1 MLLMKQ
7 NRFSKCLKMKN
18 KTYPLLDQ
26 VNIPSDYREFSDGEL
41 IMLASDIREYILDVI
56 SKTGGHLAAGLGTV
70 ELSVILHYVFNT
82 PEDKIIW
89 DVGHQCYPHK
99 ILTGRKNDLKTIRKY
114 RGISGF
120 LKMDESEY
128 DVFGAGHSS
137 TSISAALGMCIAR
150 DIKKEKHKVISVIG
164 DGGMTAGMSYE
175 ALCHAGYL
183 KKDLLVILNDNEMS
197 ISPNVGALN
206 KYLTRILS
214 GKTLATIKEKSNEL
228 LSGKNLFRKF
238 AKAIK
243 DNAQN
248 ILSPGHLFEEIG
260 FSYYG
265 PIDGHDIKSL
275 KNILN
280 NLKNRSGP
288 TLLHVITKKGKG
300 YKIAEKDP
308 IRYHGVTPFDIKTG
322 VTQKP
327 KLKNV
332 LTYTNIFSKW
342 INHAAQYNTNFIA
355 ITPAMREGS
364 GLVEF
369 EENYPKRFF
378 DVGIAEQ
385 HSVTLAAGLSVG
397 GIKPI
402 VAIYSTFLQRAYD
415 QLIHDVNLQNLD
427 VMFAIDRAGLVGADG
442 ETHHGIYDISFMRIL
457 PNIVLMTPSDENE
470 MWKMLNT
477 GLTYKGPSAVRY
489 PRGNTNGNEIMI
501 TDDVIEIGKSVT
513 ICEGSKIALLVFGE
527 LINNVIDISKQLS
540 LTLVNM
546 RFAKPLDTNI
556 IDKLAKTHEYF
567 ITIEDN
573 VITGGAGSSINEYV
587 SKNGYK
593 IDISNIGI
601 PDKIISHGSQDEL
614 YREIGLDKKSLEIK
628 INAIYNL
635 NSENKKVVD

>member
-1 MLLMKQ
+1 MKD
-7 NRFSKCLKMKN
+7 
-18 KTYPLLDQ
+18 KTYSLLDQ
-26 VNIPSDYREFSDGEL
+26 INVPCDLKEFSDDEL
-41 IMLASDIREYILDVI
+41 INLASDIREYILDII

-70 ELSVILHYVFNT
+70 ELSVVLHYIYNT
-82 PEDKIIW
+82 PVDKIIW

-99 ILTGRKNDLKTIRKY
+99 ILTGRKEELETIRKY
-114 RGISGF
+114 KGISGF
-120 LKMDESEY
+120 LKIDESEY
-128 DVFGAGHSS
+128 DAFGAGHSS
-137 TSISAALGMCIAR
+137 TSISAALGLCIAR
-150 DIKKEKHKVISVIG
+150 DLKKEKHKVIAVIG

-183 KKDLLVILNDNEMS
+183 KKDILVILNDNEMS

-206 KYLTRILS
+206 KYLTKILS

-228 LSGKNLFRKF
+228 LSGENLIRRFIKN
-238 AKAIK
+238 IK

-260 FSYYG
+260 FSYFG

-280 NLKNRSGP
+280 NLKNKSGP

-308 IRYHGVTPFDIKTG
+308 VRYHGVTPFDIKTG
-322 VTQKP
+322 VSHKP
-327 KLKNV
+327 KIKNV

-342 INHAAQYNTNFIA
+342 INHTAQDNKDFIA

-369 EENYPKRFF
+369 EENYPNRFF

-397 GIKPI
+397 GLKPI

-415 QLIHDVNLQNLD
+415 QLIHDVNLQKLN

-457 PNIVLMTPSDENE
+457 PNIVLMTPSNENE

-477 GLTYKGPSAVRY
+477 GLVYNGPSAIRY
-489 PRGNTNGNEIMI
+489 PRGNTNGNEIAL
-501 TDDVIEIGKSVT
+501 TDDIIEIGKSLTVR
-513 ICEGSKIALLVFGE
+513 EGNKIALLVFGE
-527 LINNVIDISKQLS
+527 LIKNVIDIAEQLS
-540 LTLVNM
+540 LTLIDM
-546 RFAKPLDTNI
+546 RFAKPLDTKRINE
-556 IDKLAKTHEYF
+556 LAESHQYF

-573 VITGGAGSSINEYV
+573 VITGGAGSSINEHINN
-587 SKNGYK
+587 NGLK
-593 IDISNIGI
+593 INITNIGI
-601 PDKIISHGSQDEL
+601 PDRIISHGSQDEL
-614 YREIGLDKKSLEIK
+614 YKEIGLDKKSLEIK
-628 INAIYNL
+628 INEIYNL
-635 NSENKKVVD
+635 IAQNKKVVE

>member
-1 MLLMKQ
+1 
-7 NRFSKCLKMKN
+7 MKN
-18 KTYPLLDQ
+18 KKYELLDQ
-26 VNIPSDYREFSDGEL
+26 VNLPCDLKGFDDNQL
-41 IMLASDIREYILDVI
+41 ISLASDIREYILDVI

-70 ELSVILHYVFNT
+70 ELSVILHYVYNT
-82 PEDKIIW
+82 PVDKIIW

-99 ILTGRKNDLKTIRKY
+99 ILTGRKEELRTIRKY
-114 RGISGF
+114 KGISGF
-120 LKMDESEY
+120 LKMEESEY

-150 DIKKEKHKVISVIG
+150 DIKNENHKVISVIG

-214 GKTLATIKEKSNEL
+214 GKTLATIKEKSDEL
-228 LSGKNLFRKF
+228 LVGKNLIRRF

-243 DNAQN
+243 ANTQN

-275 KNILN
+275 KNILT
-280 NLKNRSGP
+280 NLKDKNEP

-300 YKIAEKDP
+300 YKIAEKNP
-308 IRYHGVTPFDIKTG
+308 IKYHGVTPFDIKTG
-322 VTQKP
+322 ISQTP
-327 KLKNV
+327 KVKNV

-342 INHAAQYNTNFIA
+342 INHYAQSNTDFIA

-369 EENYPKRFF
+369 EENYPDRFF

-385 HSVTLAAGLSVG
+385 HSVTLAAGLAVG
-397 GIKPI
+397 GVKPI

-457 PNIVLMTPSDENE
+457 PNIILMTPSDENE

-477 GLTYKGPSAVRY
+477 GLNHKGPSAIRY
-489 PRGNTNGNEIMI
+489 PRGNTNGNEISI
-501 TDDVIEIGKSVT
+501 TNETLDIGKSVT
-513 ICEGSKIALLVFGE
+513 IHKGAKIAILVFGE
-527 LINNVIDISKQLS
+527 LIKNVVDISKKLS

-546 RFAKPLDTNI
+546 RFAKPLDTKKI
-556 IDKLAKTHEYF
+556 EELSKTHQYF

-573 VITGGAGSSINEYV
+573 VVTGGAGSAVSEYIND
-587 SKNGYK
+587 NGIK
-593 IDISNIGI
+593 IDITNIGI
-601 PDKIISHGSQDEL
+601 PDRIISHGSQDEL
-614 YREIGLDKKSLEIK
+614 YSEIGLDKKTLEIK
-628 INAIYNL
+628 INEIYNL
-635 NSENKKVVD
+635 IPENKKVVD

>member
-1 MLLMKQ
+1 MKD
-7 NRFSKCLKMKN
+7 
-18 KTYPLLDQ
+18 KTYSLLDQ
-26 VNIPSDYREFSDGEL
+26 INVPCDLKEFSDDEL
-41 IMLASDIREYILDVI
+41 INLASDIREYILDII

-70 ELSVILHYVFNT
+70 ELSVVLHYIYNT
-82 PEDKIIW
+82 PVDKIIW

-99 ILTGRKNDLKTIRKY
+99 ILTGRKEELETIRKY
-114 RGISGF
+114 KGISGF
-120 LKMDESEY
+120 LKIDESEY
-128 DVFGAGHSS
+128 DAFGAGHSS
-137 TSISAALGMCIAR
+137 TSISAALGLCIAR
-150 DIKKEKHKVISVIG
+150 DLKKEKHKVIAVIG

-183 KKDLLVILNDNEMS
+183 KKDILVILNDNEMS

-206 KYLTRILS
+206 KYLTKILS

-228 LSGKNLFRKF
+228 LSGENLIRRFIKN
-238 AKAIK
+238 IK

-260 FSYYG
+260 FSYFG

-280 NLKNRSGP
+280 NLKNKSGP

-308 IRYHGVTPFDIKTG
+308 VRYHGVTPFDIKTG
-322 VTQKP
+322 VSHKP
-327 KLKNV
+327 KIKNV

-342 INHAAQYNTNFIA
+342 INHTAQDNKDFIA

-369 EENYPKRFF
+369 EENYPNRFF

-397 GIKPI
+397 GLKPI

-415 QLIHDVNLQNLD
+415 QLIHDVNLQKLN

-457 PNIVLMTPSDENE
+457 PNIVLMTPSNENE

-477 GLTYKGPSAVRY
+477 GLVYNGPSAIRY
-489 PRGNTNGNEIMI
+489 PRGNTNGNEIAL
-501 TDDVIEIGKSVT
+501 TDDIIEIGKSLTVR
-513 ICEGSKIALLVFGE
+513 EGNKIALLVFGE
-527 LINNVIDISKQLS
+527 LIKNVIDIAEQLS
-540 LTLVNM
+540 LTLIDM
-546 RFAKPLDTNI
+546 RFAKPLDTKRINE
-556 IDKLAKTHEYF
+556 LAESHQYF

-573 VITGGAGSSINEYV
+573 VITGGAGSSINEHINN
-587 SKNGYK
+587 NGLK
-593 IDISNIGI
+593 INITNIGI
-601 PDKIISHGSQDEL
+601 PDRIISHGSQDEL
-614 YREIGLDKKSLEIK
+614 YKEIGLDKKSLEIK
-628 INAIYNL
+628 INEIYNL
-635 NSENKKVVD
+635 ISENKKVMD